1 MFFFIV
7 LAPGDVAVRSSQN
20 ALKIRDCMKLHC
32 QGNPYVNGS
41 PLKNI
46 VSSALIPEV
55 LKPDVLQYPE
65 KGQTAYEAFV
75 TDRLM
80 CRPHSIHLGPNEES
94 ETMNW
99 T

>member
-32 QGNPYVNGS
+32 QRNPYVNGT

-46 VSSALIPEV
+46 V
-55 LKPDVLQYPE
+55 
-65 KGQTAYEAFV
+65 
-75 TDRLM
+75 
-80 CRPHSIHLGPNEES
+80 
-94 ETMNW
+94 
-99 T
+99 